1 MGYNWENTELERT
14 MSTLLTWLARNPVFG
29 IFDDPTRAELAQHA
43 IHKRFGKGE
52 WIAPYGEPWP
62 YLFLVGSGVVHA
74 LKESQE
80 GRSLIVLQL
89 KPGDLFWG
97 MGFFVES
104 VPMPV
109 LLEAQ
114 SPTDVYLWSREFMMP
129 LLHEN
134 GRVMWEL
141 STLMVRRML
150 RASDIVEELAFQPVK
165 GRLARMLLD
174 LYGDTADEFVSRDL
188 TLDEMAAFIG
198 TKREMVCRL
207 LYEFAEEGMIEINRT
222 EFMIADRDQLMK
234 FANRARG

>member
-1 MGYNWENTELERT
+1 MTNL
-14 MSTLLTWLARNPVFG
+14 STWLARSPVFG
-29 IFDDPTRAELAQHA
+29 LLDESVRAELTHQS

-62 YLFLVGSGVVHA
+62 YLFLVGSGSVHA

-89 KPGDLFWG
+89 KAGNLFWG
-97 MGFFVES
+97 MGFFIES
-104 VPMPV
+104 APMPV
-109 LLEAQ
+109 LLEVQ
-114 SPTDVYLWSREFMMP
+114 SPADVYLWSREYLVPM
-129 LLHEN
+129 LHEN

-141 STLMVRRML
+141 STLMVQRMM